1 MYRAEQL
8 SVSTRGRG
16 FYPLGEEVARV
27 VARSGIR
34 DGLCTVF
41 VHHTSASVIL
51 CENAD
56 PAVQRDLEAYF
67 ARLVR
72 DGDAL
77 FSHDTEGP
85 DDMAAHVRTVL
96 TQSSLSVPVRG
107 GQLDLG
113 TWQGLYLWEHRTHPH
128 PRRVSVSVVG

>member
-8 SVSTRGRG
+8 SVATRGRG
-16 FYPLGEEVARV
+16 FYALDEEVARV

-56 PAVQRDLEAYF
+56 PAVQRDLEAWF

-77 FSHDTEGP
+77 FAHDTEGP

-96 TQSSLSVPVRG
+96 TQSSLSLPVRG

-128 PRRVSVSVVG
+128 QRRVSVSVVG